1 MYDTAFYLV
10 GDRHEPEEAPVGRC
24 GALAISFADCR
35 DQAVSF
41 RLPTT
46 NAPNPIAKKSS
57 VDVVSARVEQPSMCQ
72 PSVL

>member
-1 MYDTAFYLV
+1 LSETGTSLKKHPSDAAT
-10 GDRHEPEEAPVGRC
+10 PWQ
-24 GALAISFADCR
+24 ISFADCR

-46 NAPNPIAKKSS
+46 NAPNPIAKNSS

-72 PSVL
+72 PPVL